1 MARREPRWCA
11 CCSEPL
17 TGTRRTYCG
26 PCGDP
31 TNLRFEVETAALCG
45 PFKAFAE
52 AVTHAVGRSLSSGEP
67 INVDVLCWS
76 RAAAHAFGC
85 LDDYDSDP
93 EASVTKRVTITAT
106 DHGRVA

>member
-1 MARREPRWCA
+1 MPWAWP
-11 CCSEPL
+11 CSSADS
-17 TGTRRTYCG
+17 R
-26 PCGDP
+26 
-31 TNLRFEVETAALCG
+31 
-45 PFKAFAE
+45 
-52 AVTHAVGRSLSSGEP
+52 HRSQRGSPESSRCVASLDSHSAHSGLP
-67 INVDVLCWS
+67 A